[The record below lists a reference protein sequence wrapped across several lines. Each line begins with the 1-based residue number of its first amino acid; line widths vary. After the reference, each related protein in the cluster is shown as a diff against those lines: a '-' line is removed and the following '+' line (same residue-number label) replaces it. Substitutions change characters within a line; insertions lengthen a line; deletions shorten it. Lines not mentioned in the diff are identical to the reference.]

1 MFYNIHTKV
10 NISRTRHRIAT
21 AYVCVEM
28 YKTTLSSKSNPLRT
42 KNNDLQSYNPDHII
56 VEFVFYPL
64 LETRLQ
70 LSGAMHNLL
79 HFNFFS

>member
-1 MFYNIHTKV
+1 MGCDLEDNVVLY
-10 NISRTRHRIAT
+10 ISTQTYAVAI
-21 AYVCVEM
+21 
-28 YKTTLSSKSNPLRT
+28 L
-42 KNNDLQSYNPDHII
+42 DLPSYNPDHII